1 MGTQPG
7 SFRSRTNSYSIK
19 VFIADQNGAG
29 AEEVCAELNKSGDMA
44 SSAQVDVRDW
54 NQQVKV
60 FGQALAKF
68 GRIDY
73 VYSIAGINER
83 RWIDNNPSVTSG
95 FECPDLSVL
104 DVDVTGLMYTVSLA
118 IQQMRRQGKDEN
130 GFRGKIACVASVC
143 GFYCCPTL
151 PIYTAAKQ

>member
-1 MGTQPG
+1 M
-7 SFRSRTNSYSIK
+7 K
-19 VFIADQNGAG
+19 
-29 AEEVCAELNKSGDMA
+29 ELNKSEQMA
-44 SSAQVDVRDW
+44 QCAQVDVRDW
-54 NQQVKV
+54 NQQAKV
-60 FGQALAKF
+60 FGQALHALG

-83 RWIDNNPSVTSG
+83 RWIDNHPSTEG
-95 FECPDLSVL
+95 FQAPDLSVL

-118 IQQMRRQGKDEN
+118 VQQFRRQDKDEN

>member
-1 MGTQPG
+1 M
-7 SFRSRTNSYSIK
+7 
-19 VFIADQNGAG
+19 V
-29 AEEVCAELNKSGDMA
+29 AELNKSEDVA
-44 SSAQVDVRDW
+44 QSAQIDVRDW
-54 NQQVKV
+54 NQQAKV
-60 FGQALAKF
+60 FGQAVHALG

-73 VYSIAGINER
+73 VYSIAGINEKK
-83 RWIDNNPSVTSG
+83 WTENDPNSSG
-95 FECPDLSVL
+95 YTAPDLSVL

-118 IQQMRRQGKDEN
+118 VQQFRRQEKDSN

>member
-1 MGTQPG
+1 M
-7 SFRSRTNSYSIK
+7 SVRIK

-29 AEEVCAELNKSGDMA
+29 AESVVKELNRSGDMA
-44 SSAQVDVRDW
+44 QSAQVDVRDW
-54 NQQVKV
+54 NQQAKV
-60 FGQALAKF
+60 FGQAIHALG

-83 RWIDNNPSVTSG
+83 RWIDNNPSAEG
-95 FECPDLSVL
+95 FEAPDLSVL
-104 DVDVTGLMYTVSLA
+104 DVDVTGLMYTAALA
-118 IQQMRRQGKDEN
+118 VQQFRRQDKDEN

>member
-1 MGTQPG
+1 MAQ
-7 SFRSRTNSYSIK
+7 
-19 VFIADQNGAG
+19 
-29 AEEVCAELNKSGDMA
+29 SG
-44 SSAQVDVRDW
+44 QLDVRDW
-54 NQQVKV
+54 NQQAKV
-60 FGQALAKF
+60 FGQAIHALG

-83 RWIDNNPSVTSG
+83 RWIDNNPSAEG
-95 FECPDLSVL
+95 FQAPDLSVL

-118 IQQMRRQGKDEN
+118 VQQFRRQDKDSN
-130 GFRGKIACVASVC
+130 GFRGKIGCVASVC

>member
-1 MGTQPG
+1 
-7 SFRSRTNSYSIK
+7 
-19 VFIADQNGAG
+19 
-29 AEEVCAELNKSGDMA
+29 MA
-44 SSAQVDVRDW
+44 QSAQLDVRDW
-54 NQQVKV
+54 NQQAKV
-60 FGQALAKF
+60 FGQAVHAL

-83 RWIDNNPSVTSG
+83 RWIENDPSLTG
-95 FECPDLSVL
+95 FEAPDLSVL

-118 IQQMRRQGKDEN
+118 VQQFRKQDKDEN